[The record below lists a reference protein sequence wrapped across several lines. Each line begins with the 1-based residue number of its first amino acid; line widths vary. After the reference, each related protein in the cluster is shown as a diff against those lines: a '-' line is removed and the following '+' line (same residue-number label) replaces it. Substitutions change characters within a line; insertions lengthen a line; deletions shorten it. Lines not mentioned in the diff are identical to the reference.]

1 MLINTESENIES
13 KKELLESTK
22 YKILVID
29 DNEELLEVIKEVL
42 SFHGYKVLTSSEV
55 NEAIEIFNHTIPDLI
70 ICDVLLPDKD
80 GFEFFEFVKQE
91 QMLVDVPFIF
101 LSALNSPD
109 HIKVGKEVGCDD
121 YLTKPFDLEE
131 LLSVIKGK
139 LRTATLR
146 KHNSEMNASEYK
158 RKIIQT
164 LSHEFRTP
172 LVSLTSGTQI
182 LKGMHQDLSTEELIR
197 LLTTIQSDG
206 KRLERLVN
214 DFMLMQ
220 QIESGQAEKTFKNF
234 ARKHNAI
241 ALLEQA
247 VESFH
252 EDFSFSEHLEHLEL
266 NISGQ
271 EVLSAEINI
280 YDVHLVKVIQHIL
293 SNAVRFTDRTLG
305 IKISAFQK
313 ENQLIIQIRD
323 FGPGISNALKEKIC
337 EPFTQ
342 VNREYFEQQGAGL
355 GLAIVKKLTEVNN
368 GQLSFE
374 NTENNIGLI
383 VQLKFPVA

>member
-1 MLINTESENIES
+1 MFINTESASTES
-13 KKELLESTK
+13 KKELRESTK
-22 YKILVID
+22 YKIMVID

-42 SFHGYKVLTSSEV
+42 SFHGYQVLISSEV
-55 NEAIEIFNHTIPDLI
+55 NQAIEIFNHTVPDLI
-70 ICDVLLPDKD
+70 ICDILLPDKD
-80 GFEFFEFVKQE
+80 GFEFFEFVRHE
-91 QMLVDVPFIF
+91 QMLVDIPFIF

-109 HIKVGKEVGCDD
+109 HIKSGKEIGCDD

-139 LRTATLR
+139 LRTASLR
-146 KHNSEMNASEYK
+146 KQNSEMNASDYK

-182 LKGMHQDLSTEELIR
+182 LKGMHKDLSTEELVR

-206 KRLERLVN
+206 RRLERLVN

-220 QIESGQAEKTFKNF
+220 QIESGQADKTYQNF
-234 ARKHNAI
+234 CRKQNAI
-241 ALLEQA
+241 EVLEQA
-247 VESFH
+247 IESFH
-252 EDFSFSEHLEHLEL
+252 EDLTSPGDLEHLQL

-280 YDVHLVKVIQHIL
+280 YDVHFIKVIQHLL
-293 SNAVRFTDRTLG
+293 SNALRFTDRTLG
-305 IKISAFQK
+305 IRISAFLK
-313 ENQLIIQIRD
+313 ENNIFIQIRD
-323 FGPGISNALKEKIC
+323 FGPGISNSLKEKVC

-355 GLAIVKKLTEVNN
+355 GLAIVRKLTEVNK
-368 GQLSFE
+368 GQFSFE
-374 NTENNIGLI
+374 DTENNVGLI